1 MKSVK
6 LENPNEII
14 SKIDFNDFYLT
25 KHYIDYDNCYLDK
38 DWIEYTIYYND
49 ITNEPLVVIAKRLPD
64 DEIGHIL
71 IVEVNNRFQRN
82 GFGRIALQD
91 YMQSKKYWELWSLES
106 SEEFYKKVG
115 FKMDKKSELY
125 IYGFES
131 LG

>member
-49 ITNEPLVVIAKRLPD
+49 ITNEPLVVIAKRLFTST
-64 DEIGHIL
+64 I
-71 IVEVNNRFQRN
+71 
-82 GFGRIALQD
+82 
-91 YMQSKKYWELWSLES
+91 ST
-106 SEEFYKKVG
+106 
-115 FKMDKKSELY
+115 
-125 IYGFES
+125 
-131 LG
+131 